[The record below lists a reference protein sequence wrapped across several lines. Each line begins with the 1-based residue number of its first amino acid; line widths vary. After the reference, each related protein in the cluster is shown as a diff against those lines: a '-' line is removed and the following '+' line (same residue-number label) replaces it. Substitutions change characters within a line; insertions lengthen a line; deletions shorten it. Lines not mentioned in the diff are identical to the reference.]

1 MDTIFALSSGA
12 LPAGVAVVRLS
23 GPAAGPVL
31 EALCGRLPEPR
42 VATLSAFRDPQ
53 TGGSIDRGLAL
64 WLPGPA
70 SFTGEDCAEFHCHG
84 SRAVIARLYEV
95 LSRQPGLRIAEPGEF
110 ARRAFHNGKLDLT
123 EVEGLSDLIQA
134 ETEAQRRQALALAG
148 GALARLLEG
157 WRAELIGLRA
167 AIEARLDF
175 ADEDDVPEALPAD
188 FFDRVRTLRAGMAEL
203 IAGHGA
209 AERVRTGFRV
219 ALVGRPNVGKS
230 TLLNAF
236 AGRDVAI
243 VTEEPGTTRDV
254 LEVPLDLGGYPVILC
269 DTAGLREAA
278 SLAETEGVRRA
289 RLSAERADLVLLLDD
304 MEGPPEPDFAG
315 APVWR
320 VRTKI
325 DLVDELGANIVGVG
339 AKFAVSARTREG
351 LGRLQ
356 AALAGAAAEGA
367 APDAE
372 AVLARPRQLA
382 AVRRAE
388 AALAVVLDG
397 GKPDEVIAD
406 LLRQAS
412 DEIGRLTGRVEV
424 EDVLDRLFAE
434 FCIGK

>member
-12 LPAGVAVVRLS
+12 LPAGVAVVRIS

-31 EALCGRLPEPR
+31 AALCGRLPEPR
-42 VATLSAFRDPQ
+42 AAALVWLHEPE
-53 TGGSIDRGLAL
+53 TGARVDRGLAL
-64 WLPGPA
+64 WFPA
-70 SFTGEDCAEFHCHG
+70 PVSFTGEDCAELHCHG
-84 SRAVIARLYEV
+84 SRAVVARLYDV
-95 LSRQPGLRIAEPGEF
+95 LSRQPGLRMAEPGEF

-148 GALARLLEG
+148 GALSTLLED
-157 WRAELIGLRA
+157 WRGELIGLRA
-167 AIEARLDF
+167 AMEARLDF
-175 ADEDDVPEALPAD
+175 ADEDDVPEALPVD
-188 FFDRVRTLRAGMAEL
+188 FSERVRRLRAAMAEL
-203 IAGHGA
+203 MAGHRA

-254 LEVPLDLGGYPVILC
+254 LEVPLDLRGYPVILS
-269 DTAGLREAA
+269 DTAGLRDTV

-289 RLSAERADLVLLLDD
+289 RLSAEGSDLVLLLDD
-304 MEGPPEPDFAG
+304 GASGAPEPVFAA

-320 VRTKI
+320 VRTKV
-325 DLVDELGANIVGVG
+325 DLADGSAGPSDGTKFSIS
-339 AKFAVSARTREG
+339 AKTGDG
-351 LGRLQ
+351 LDSLQ
-356 AALAGAAAEGA
+356 GALAQAAAEA
-367 APDAE
+367 LPDGGE
-372 AVLARPRQLA
+372 ALLARPRQVAALRRADAALA
-382 AVRRAE
+382 AVLE
-388 AALAVVLDG
+388 G
-397 GKPDEVIAD
+397 GKPDEVVAD

-412 DEIGRLTGRVEV
+412 DEIGRLTGRVDV
-424 EDVLDRLFAE
+424 EDVLDHLFAE